1 MVYNTIMIT
10 LLSSLLITDKD
21 DTASP
26 GVRKA
31 YGVMCGA
38 VGIFLNLCLFAGKFF
53 AGFIS
58 NSIAITADALN
69 NLSDA
74 GSSFITLVGFQMAG
88 QKPDIH
94 HPFGHGRIEY
104 ISGFLVSIA
113 IIFMGFELVKSSIGK
128 IIHPETI
135 NSDPLVIGILITS
148 ICVKL
153 YMTFYNTSV
162 GRKIESAAMK
172 ATATD
177 SLSDSLATFVVLIST
192 LVCKFT
198 SLNIDGWCGVAVGA
212 FILYAGY
219 SAAKDT
225 ISPLLGQPPK
235 KEFIEQIEALVT
247 SHDGVLGIHDLIVHD
262 YGPGRVMVSLHA
274 EVDSKGN
281 IMEIHDMI
289 DNIEK
294 ELAKEC
300 HCEAVIHMDPILV
313 NDPLTD
319 SLHSRIESILKTLDP
334 SVKLHDFRV
343 VPGPTHTNIIFDVL
357 LPFEFKMS
365 DEEVVHYLQ
374 KRIHDIDDSYYGVIQ
389 VDKAYY

>member
-1 MVYNTIMIT
+1 MIT

-274 EVDSKGN
+274 EVDSTGN

>member
-1 MVYNTIMIT
+1 MIT
-10 LLSSLLITDKD
+10 LLSSLLITDKHN
-21 DTASP
+21 TTSP

-31 YGVMCGA
+31 YGVLCGA

-74 GSSFITLVGFQMAG
+74 GSSFITLIGFQMAG

-113 IIFMGFELVKSSIGK
+113 IMFMGFELVKSSVGK
-128 IIHPETI
+128 IMHPETI
-135 NSDPLVIGILITS
+135 NSDPLVIGILIVS

-192 LVCKFT
+192 LVCRFT
-198 SLNIDGWCGVAVGA
+198 SLNIDGWCGIAVGF

-235 KEFIEQIEALVT
+235 KEFIDQIETLVT
-247 SHDGVLGIHDLIVHD
+247 SHEEILGIHDLIVHD

-274 EVDSKGN
+274 EVDSSGN
-281 IMEIHDMI
+281 IMDIHDMI

-319 SLHSRIESILKTLDP
+319 SLHSQVEGILKALDT

-357 LPFEFKMS
+357 VPFEFKMS
-365 DEEVVHYLQ
+365 DEEVVDYLQ
-374 KRIHDIDDSYYGVIQ
+374 KCIHEIDNSYYGVIQ

>member
-1 MVYNTIMIT
+1 MIT

>member
-1 MVYNTIMIT
+1 MIT

-274 EVDSKGN
+274 EVDSRGN

>member
-1 MVYNTIMIT
+1 MIT

-274 EVDSKGN
+274 EVDSTGN

-319 SLHSRIESILKTLDP
+319 SLHGRIESILKTLDP

>member
-1 MVYNTIMIT
+1 MIT
-10 LLSSLLITDKD
+10 LLSRLFITDKD
-21 DTASP
+21 NTVSP
-26 GVRKA
+26 NVRKA
-31 YGVMCGA
+31 YGVLCGS

-74 GSSFITLVGFQMAG
+74 GSSFITLIGFQMAG

-128 IIHPETI
+128 IIHPEAI
-135 NSDPLVIGILITS
+135 SSDPLVIGILIAS

-153 YMTFYNTSV
+153 YMAFYNTAVSK
-162 GRKIESAAMK
+162 KIESAAMK

-177 SLSDSLATFVVLIST
+177 SLSDSLATFVVLLST
-192 LVCKFT
+192 LICRFT
-198 SLNIDGWCGVAVGA
+198 SLNIDGYCGIAVGL

-235 KEFIEQIEALVT
+235 KEFIEQVEALVT
-247 SHDGVLGIHDLIVHD
+247 AHDGVLGIHDMIVHD

-319 SLHSRIESILKTLDP
+319 SLHSQIEAILKTLDE

-343 VPGPTHTNIIFDVL
+343 VAGPTHTNIIFDVL

-365 DEEVVHYLQ
+365 DEEVINYLQ
-374 KRIHDIDDSYYGVIQ
+374 KSIHDIDASYYGVIQ

>member
-1 MVYNTIMIT
+1 MIT
-10 LLSSLLITDKD
+10 LFSRLFIKNRNDVK
-21 DTASP
+21 SP
-26 GVRKA
+26 SVRKA
-31 YGVMCGA
+31 YGVLCGA
-38 VGIFLNLCLFAGKFF
+38 VGIFLNICLFAGKFF
-53 AGFIS
+53 AGLMS

-74 GSSFITLVGFQMAG
+74 GSSLITLIGFQMAG

-104 ISGFLVSIA
+104 LSGLLVSIA
-113 IIFMGFELVKSSIGK
+113 IIFMGFELVKSSITK
-128 IIHPETI
+128 ILHPEAI
-135 NSDPLVIGILITS
+135 NSDPLVIGILIAS
-148 ICVKL
+148 ICVKI
-153 YMTFYNTSV
+153 YMAFYNTAVSK
-162 GRKIESAAMK
+162 KIDSAAMK

-177 SLSDSLATFVVLIST
+177 SISDSLATFVVLIST
-192 LVCKFT
+192 LVCRFT
-198 SLNIDGWCGVAVGA
+198 AVNIDGYCGIAVGL

-235 KEFIEQIEALVT
+235 KEFIEQVETLVN
-247 SHDGVLGIHDLIVHD
+247 SYEGVLGIHDLIVHD

-274 EVDSKGN
+274 EVDSTGN
-281 IMEIHDMI
+281 ILDIHDMI

-294 ELAKEC
+294 ELAKKC

-319 SLHSRIESILKTLDP
+319 SLHNQVEEMLHHLDET
-334 SVKLHDFRV
+334 VRLHDFRV
-343 VPGPTHTNIIFDVL
+343 VTGPTHTNIVFDVL
-357 LPFEFKMS
+357 LPFDFKMT
-365 DEEVVHYLQ
+365 DEEVVSYLS
-374 KRIHDIDDSYYGVIQ
+374 REIHKINDSYYAVIQ

>member
-1 MVYNTIMIT
+1 MIT
-10 LLSSLLITDKD
+10 LLSSLLIKDKEN
-21 DTASP
+21 TTSP
-26 GVRKA
+26 TVRKS
-31 YGVMCGA
+31 YGVLCGA
-38 VGIFLNLCLFAGKFF
+38 VGIFLNLCLFGGKFF

-74 GSSFITLVGFQMAG
+74 GSSLITLIGFRMAG

-113 IIFMGFELVKSSIGK
+113 IILMGFELVKSSVDK
-128 IIHPETI
+128 IIHPEAV
-135 NSDPLVIGILITS
+135 SFDPLVMGILTAS

-153 YMTFYNTSV
+153 YMTFYNRAV

-177 SLSDSLATFVVLIST
+177 SLSDSLATFVVLLSM

-198 SLNIDGWCGVAVGA
+198 SLNIDGWCGIAVGL

-247 SHDGVLGIHDLIVHD
+247 SHEGVLGIHDLIVHD

-319 SLHSRIESILKTLDP
+319 DLHGRIEAMLKALDET
-334 SVKLHDFRV
+334 VRLHDFRV
-343 VPGPTHTNIIFDVL
+343 VAGPTHTNIIFDVL

-365 DEEVVHYLQ
+365 DEEVVSYL
-374 KRIHDIDDSYYGVIQ
+374 KKEIHAINESYYAVIQ

>member
-1 MVYNTIMIT
+1 MIT
-10 LLSSLLITDKD
+10 LFSSLFIRNKD
-21 DTASP
+21 DVESP
-26 GVRKA
+26 SVRKA
-31 YGVMCGA
+31 YGVLCGA
-38 VGIFLNLCLFAGKFF
+38 VGILLNICLFAGKFF
-53 AGFIS
+53 AGLIS

-74 GSSFITLVGFQMAG
+74 GSSLITLIGFQMAG
-88 QKPDIH
+88 QKPDID

-104 ISGFLVSIA
+104 ISGLLVSIA
-113 IIFMGFELVKSSIGK
+113 IILMGFELVKSSITK

-135 NSDPLVIGILITS
+135 ASDPLVIGILIAS
-148 ICVKL
+148 ICVKI
-153 YMTFYNTSV
+153 YMAVYNTSV
-162 GRKIESAAMK
+162 SKKIDSAAMK

-177 SLSDSLATFVVLIST
+177 SISDSLATFVVLIST

-198 SLNIDGWCGVAVGA
+198 SVNIDGYCGIAVGL

-219 SAAKDT
+219 NAAKDT

-235 KEFIEQIEALVT
+235 KEFIEQIEALVNA
-247 SHDGVLGIHDLIVHD
+247 HEGVLGIHDLIVHD

-274 EVDSKGN
+274 EVDSTGN
-281 IMEIHDMI
+281 IMDIHDMI

-300 HCEAVIHMDPILV
+300 HCEAVIHMDPVLV

-319 SLHSRIESILKTLDP
+319 SLHSQIEELLHGLDKDL
-334 SVKLHDFRV
+334 KLHDFRV
-343 VPGPTHTNIIFDVL
+343 VTGPTHTNVIFDVL
-357 LPFEFKMS
+357 LPFDFKMT
-365 DEEVVHYLQ
+365 DEEVVAFLS
-374 KRIHDIDDSYYGVIQ
+374 KEIHRMNDSYYAVIQ

>member
-1 MVYNTIMIT
+1 MIT
-10 LLSSLLITDKD
+10 LFSSLFIKNKNNVE
-21 DTASP
+21 SP
-26 GVRKA
+26 AVRKS
-31 YGVMCGA
+31 YGVLCGA
-38 VGIFLNLCLFAGKFF
+38 VGILLNLCLFAGKFF
-53 AGFIS
+53 AGFLS
-58 NSIAITADALN
+58 RSIAITADALN

-74 GSSFITLVGFQMAG
+74 GSSLITLIGFQMAG

-113 IIFMGFELVKSSIGK
+113 IILMGFELVKSSVVK
-128 IIHPETI
+128 ILHPEQI
-135 NSDPLVIGILITS
+135 SSDPLVIGILIAS

-153 YMTFYNTSV
+153 YMAFYNTAVSK
-162 GRKIESAAMK
+162 KIDSAAMK

-177 SLSDSLATFVVLIST
+177 SLSDSLSTLVVLIST

-198 SLNIDGWCGVAVGA
+198 HLNIDGYCGVLVGL

-235 KEFIEQIEALVT
+235 REFIEQIESLVN
-247 SHDGVLGIHDLIVHD
+247 SYQGVLGIHDLIVHD

-274 EVDSKGN
+274 EVDSKGS

-319 SLHSRIESILKTLDP
+319 SLHKQIENMLLSLDAT
-334 SVKLHDFRV
+334 VKLHDFRV
-343 VPGPTHTNIIFDVL
+343 VSGPTHTNIIFDVL
-357 LPFEFKMS
+357 LPFDFKMS
-365 DEEVVHYLQ
+365 DEETVAYLQ
-374 KRIHDIDDSYYGVIQ
+374 KEIQRINENYYAVIQ
-389 VDKAYY
+389 IDKAYY

>member
-1 MVYNTIMIT
+1 MIT

-113 IIFMGFELVKSSIGK
+113 VIFMGFELVKSSIGK

>member
-1 MVYNTIMIT
+1 MIT
-10 LLSSLLITDKD
+10 LLSSLLITDKEN
-21 DTASP
+21 TSSP
-26 GVRKA
+26 HVRKA
-31 YGVMCGA
+31 YGILCGA
-38 VGIFLNLCLFAGKFF
+38 VGIFLNLCLFTGKFF

-58 NSIAITADALN
+58 NSIAITADAMN

-74 GSSFITLVGFQMAG
+74 GSSFITLIGFQMAG

-113 IIFMGFELVKSSIGK
+113 IIFMGFELVKTSIEK

-135 NSDPLVIGILITS
+135 HFDPLVTGILIIS
-148 ICVKL
+148 ICVKM
-153 YMTFYNTSV
+153 YMAFYNTAV
-162 GRKIESAAMK
+162 GKKMESAAMK

-177 SLSDSLATFVVLIST
+177 SLSDSLATFVVLLST
-192 LVCKFT
+192 LVCRFT
-198 SLNIDGWCGVAVGA
+198 SINIDGYCGIAVGL

-225 ISPLLGQPPK
+225 ISPLLGQPPQ
-235 KEFIEQIEALVT
+235 KEFIEQIETLVN
-247 SHDGVLGIHDLIVHD
+247 SYEGVLGIHDLIVHD

-274 EVDSKGN
+274 EVDSTGS

-294 ELAKEC
+294 ELAKKC

-319 SLHSRIESILKTLDP
+319 NLHSQIETILTTLDA

-343 VPGPTHTNIIFDVL
+343 VSGPTHTNIIFDVL
-357 LPFEFKMS
+357 IPFEFKMS
-365 DEEVVHYLQ
+365 DEEVVSYLQ
-374 KRIHDIDDSYYGVIQ
+374 KRIYDIDDRYHGVIQ
-389 VDKAYY
+389 VDQAYY

>member
-1 MVYNTIMIT
+1 MIT
-10 LLSSLLITDKD
+10 LLSSLLITDKEN
-21 DTASP
+21 TSSP
-26 GVRKA
+26 HVRKA
-31 YGVMCGA
+31 YGILCGA
-38 VGIFLNLCLFAGKFF
+38 VGIFLNLCLFTGKFF

-58 NSIAITADALN
+58 NSIAITADAMN

-74 GSSFITLVGFQMAG
+74 GSSFITLIGFQMAG

-113 IIFMGFELVKSSIGK
+113 IIFMGFELVKTSIEK

-135 NSDPLVIGILITS
+135 HFDPLVTGILIIS
-148 ICVKL
+148 ICVKM
-153 YMTFYNTSV
+153 YMAFYNTAV
-162 GRKIESAAMK
+162 GKKMESAAMK

-177 SLSDSLATFVVLIST
+177 SLSDSLATFVVLLSS
-192 LVCKFT
+192 LVCRFT
-198 SLNIDGWCGVAVGA
+198 SINIDGYCGIAVGL

-225 ISPLLGQPPK
+225 ISPLLGQPPQ
-235 KEFIEQIEALVT
+235 KEFIEQIETLVN
-247 SHDGVLGIHDLIVHD
+247 SYEGVLGIHDLIVHD

-274 EVDSKGN
+274 EVDSTGS

-294 ELAKEC
+294 ELAKKC

-319 SLHSRIESILKTLDP
+319 NLHSQIETILTTLDA

-343 VPGPTHTNIIFDVL
+343 VSGPTHTNIIFDVL
-357 LPFEFKMS
+357 IPFEFKMS
-365 DEEVVHYLQ
+365 DEEVVSYLQ
-374 KRIHDIDDSYYGVIQ
+374 KRIHDIDDRYYGVIQ

>member
-1 MVYNTIMIT
+1 MIT

-235 KEFIEQIEALVT
+235 
-247 SHDGVLGIHDLIVHD
+247 
-262 YGPGRVMVSLHA
+262 
-274 EVDSKGN
+274 
-281 IMEIHDMI
+281 
-289 DNIEK
+289 
-294 ELAKEC
+294 
-300 HCEAVIHMDPILV
+300 
-313 NDPLTD
+313 
-319 SLHSRIESILKTLDP
+319 
-334 SVKLHDFRV
+334 
-343 VPGPTHTNIIFDVL
+343 
-357 LPFEFKMS
+357 
-365 DEEVVHYLQ
+365 
-374 KRIHDIDDSYYGVIQ
+374 
-389 VDKAYY
+389 